1 MFARFQFHS
10 TIIFSKQIP
19 GLEMKIYS
27 KLDLNSYSLSLTY
40 DDISLIPLEISQVKT
55 RNEIITKSS
64 FIGEELAVPV
74 ISSPMDTVTG
84 LEMAKE
90 LTNLG
95 SIGILNR
102 FNSSLTE
109 IISDK
114 KSLEGIKAVSIS
126 LTADDK
132 LIGQL
137 AEKNLII
144 CIDTANANNAFVL
157 QKCEELK
164 TKYKVKV
171 IVGNIAHGSTLKQL
185 ADAGADAVRIGI
197 GGGSVCTTSVQT
209 GIGIGQV
216 SSLLDVYSA
225 KVENKLDIALI
236 ADGGIK
242 SPGDV
247 AKALAC
253 GADVVMLGRMLAGT
267 KETPGEVIKY
277 NDQLWKKYRGSASFG
292 VKMKNE
298 FIEGEETLVP
308 YKGAVKNVINGI
320 SDGLR
325 SAMSYLNCNSLGDLQ
340 RINSFALLS
349 TSSYLERLP
358 RK

>member
-1 MFARFQFHS
+1 
-10 TIIFSKQIP
+10 
-19 GLEMKIYS
+19 MKIYS
-27 KLDLNSYSLSLTY
+27 KQELNNYFLSLTY
-40 DDISLIPLEISQVKT
+40 DDISLIPTQISQVKT
-55 RNEIITKSS
+55 RSS
-64 FIGEELAVPV
+64 INTNSKFLDMELSVPI

-84 LEMAKE
+84 IEMAKE

-95 SIGILNR
+95 CLGIVNR
-102 FNSSLTE
+102 FDSSLNE
-109 IISDK
+109 IFENGKIV
-114 KSLEGIKAVSIS
+114 EGIKAVSIN
-126 LTADDK
+126 LNAEEK
-132 LIGQL
+132 LIDKIAQ
-137 AEKNLII
+137 NNMII

-157 QKCEELK
+157 KKCEEIK
-164 TKYKVKV
+164 SKYNVKV
-171 IVGNIAHGSTLKQL
+171 IVGNIAHGATLKQIS
-185 ADAGADAVRIGI
+185 DAGADAVRIGI
-197 GGGSVCTTSVQT
+197 GGGSVCTTSIQT

-216 SSLLDVYSA
+216 SSLLDVYLTREEQNI
-225 KVENKLDIALI
+225 KIDLI

-242 SPGDV
+242 SPGDI

-253 GADVVMLGRMLAGT
+253 GADAVMLGRMLAGT

-298 FIEGEETLVP
+298 YIEGEETLVP
-308 YKGAVKNVINGI
+308 YKGTVRNVINAI

-325 SAMSYLNCNSLGDLQ
+325 SAMSYLNCNSLDDLKK
-340 RINSFALLS
+340 INSFAVLS

>member
-1 MFARFQFHS
+1 
-10 TIIFSKQIP
+10 
-19 GLEMKIYS
+19 MKIYS
-27 KLDLNSYSLSLTY
+27 KKELNQYSLSLTY
-40 DDISLIPLEISQVKT
+40 DDISLIPLEISRVKT
-55 RNEIITKSS
+55 RNEINTRTI
-64 FIGEELAVPV
+64 FAGEELSVPV

-84 LEMAKE
+84 IEMAKE

-95 SIGILNR
+95 CIGILNR
-102 FNSSLTE
+102 FNSSLSE
-109 IISDK
+109 LVSNSNLID
-114 KSLEGIKAVSIS
+114 GIKAVSIS
-126 LTADDK
+126 LTAEDS
-132 LIGQL
+132 IIAPL
-137 AEKNLII
+137 AERGIII

-157 QKCEELK
+157 KKCEEIK
-164 TKYKVKV
+164 SRYNTKV
-171 IVGNIAHGSTLKQL
+171 IVGNIAHGSTLNQL
-185 ADAGADAVRIGI
+185 EDAGADAVRIGI

-216 SSLLDVYSA
+216 SSLLDTYFT
-225 KVENKLDIALI
+225 KIEQKLNIALI

-325 SAMSYLNCNSLGDLQ
+325 SAMSYLNCDSLKELN
-340 RINSFALLS
+340 RIDSFAVLS